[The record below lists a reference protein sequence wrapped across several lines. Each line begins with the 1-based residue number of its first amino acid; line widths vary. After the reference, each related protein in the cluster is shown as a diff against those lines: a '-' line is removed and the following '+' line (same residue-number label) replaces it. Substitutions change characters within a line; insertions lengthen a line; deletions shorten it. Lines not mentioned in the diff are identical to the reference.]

1 MTVIT
6 DYSGCQFV
14 FLAVCYQF
22 RVVGRG
28 KREGYFRWMGGGV
41 NDERSGEKVTINIIR
56 QL

>member
-22 RVVGRG
+22 LVVGRG
-28 KREGYFRWMGGGV
+28 KREGYLLRV
-41 NDERSGEKVTINIIR
+41 NSRIDFNGTGKNLTINIIR